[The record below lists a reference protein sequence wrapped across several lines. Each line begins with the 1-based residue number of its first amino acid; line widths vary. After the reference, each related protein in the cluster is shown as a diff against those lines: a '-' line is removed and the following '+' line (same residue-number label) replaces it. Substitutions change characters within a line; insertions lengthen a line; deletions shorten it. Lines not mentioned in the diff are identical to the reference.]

1 MLKKL
6 RLRQKFTIL
15 LLVVLVLG
23 MTLSGLTL
31 STVLK
36 QNAKEQIASQALTLM
51 DTISSVRDYTVLY
64 ITPELQDKLKTKFLP
79 QTVAAF
85 SATTVF
91 EILRK
96 KPEYHSLFYKEAAL
110 NPTNLR
116 DKADS
121 FETEIIERFLQ
132 KKELKNLS
140 GFRSFPGNEVFYIAR
155 PLVVSQPSCLQC
167 HSSPEVAPKT
177 MIEQYGKDN
186 GFGWHLNDIVAAQIV
201 YVPASTI
208 IQKAHQ
214 SSALIVGLVSLVFI
228 IAISV
233 INLFLNNQ
241 IIRPLK
247 KITRV
252 AEEVSTGHLDVEFEQ
267 LSEDE
272 IGHLAK
278 AFKRMKFSLEMAI
291 KKLKNSVD
299 KKPVI
304 ELECRSF

>member
-96 KPEYHSLFYKEAAL
+96 KPEYHSFFYKEAAL

-155 PLVVSQPSCLQC
+155 PLVVSKPSCLQC

-291 KKLKNSVD
+291 KKLKNSQ
-299 KKPVI
+299 
-304 ELECRSF
+304 LR

>member
-96 KPEYHSLFYKEAAL
+96 KPEYHSFFYKEAAL

-167 HSSPEVAPKT
+167 HSSPKVAPKT

-233 INLFLNNQ
+233 VNFFLNNQ

-291 KKLKNSVD
+291 KRLKNSQ
-299 KKPVI
+299 
-304 ELECRSF
+304 LR

>member
-1 MLKKL
+1 
-6 RLRQKFTIL
+6 
-15 LLVVLVLG
+15 
-23 MTLSGLTL
+23 
-31 STVLK
+31 
-36 QNAKEQIASQALTLM
+36 
-51 DTISSVRDYTVLY
+51 
-64 ITPELQDKLKTKFLP
+64 
-79 QTVAAF
+79 
-85 SATTVF
+85 
-91 EILRK
+91 
-96 KPEYHSLFYKEAAL
+96 
-110 NPTNLR
+110 
-116 DKADS
+116 
-121 FETEIIERFLQ
+121 
-132 KKELKNLS
+132 
-140 GFRSFPGNEVFYIAR
+140 
-155 PLVVSQPSCLQC
+155 
-167 HSSPEVAPKT
+167 

-233 INLFLNNQ
+233 VNFFLNNQ

-291 KKLKNSVD
+291 KRLKKLSIKVD

>member
-36 QNAKEQIASQALTLM
+36 KNAKEQIASQALTLM

-96 KPEYHSLFYKEAAL
+96 KPEYHSFFYKEAAL

-208 IQKAHQ
+208 IQKAHH

-267 LSEDE
+267 LSEDR
-272 IGHLAK
+272 K
-278 AFKRMKFSLEMAI
+278 
-291 KKLKNSVD
+291 SV
-299 KKPVI
+299 V
-304 ELECRSF
+304 

>member
-96 KPEYHSLFYKEAAL
+96 KPEYHSFFYKEAAL

-291 KKLKNSVD
+291 KKLKNSQ
-299 KKPVI
+299 
-304 ELECRSF
+304 LR

>member
-36 QNAKEQIASQALTLM
+36 QNAKEQIASQAVTLM

-96 KPEYHSLFYKEAAL
+96 KPEYHSFFYKEAAL

-140 GFRSFPGNEVFYIAR
+140 GFRSFPGNDVFYIAR
-155 PLVVSQPSCLQC
+155 PLVVSQLSCLQC

-233 INLFLNNQ
+233 VNFFLNNQ

-272 IGHLAK
+272 IGQLAK

-291 KKLKNSVD
+291 KKLKNSQ
-299 KKPVI
+299 
-304 ELECRSF
+304 LR